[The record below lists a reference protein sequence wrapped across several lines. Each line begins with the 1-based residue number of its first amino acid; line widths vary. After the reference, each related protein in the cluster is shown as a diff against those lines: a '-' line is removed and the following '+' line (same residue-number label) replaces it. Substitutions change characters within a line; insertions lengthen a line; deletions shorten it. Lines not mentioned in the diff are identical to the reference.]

1 MALWTLVTMAE
12 DGKRSGDRSG
22 EAEEMVA
29 DPRMD
34 QEDGEEATAERR
46 SDNGREPMAVRSMEH
61 SGDHVTIVAS
71 VWTK

>member
-1 MALWTLVTMAE
+1 MWTLVTMAE

-46 SDNGREPMAVRSMEH
+46 SDDGREPMAVRGLEH
-61 SGDHVTIVAS
+61 SGDHVTIFAS
-71 VWTK
+71 IWTK